1 MKVRNWLLFVLT
13 FVLIIWAMSAL
24 AYQFPFFKPAPIVAN
39 STTVPD
45 KITLYD
51 EINDETAAVV
61 IQQIQVANKAESVKP
76 IYLFINSPGGDV
88 GAGGSILDAM
98 KASKRPITTVCVATC
113 ASMAAVVFEYG
124 AHRQAMGH
132 SVLMFHEA
140 SARLEG
146 SLSHMLSRL
155 TLYIRITAEY
165 EIKIA
170 ALASMPVEEFRVRE
184 LREWWLPSD
193 EALAAHL
200 CDSVTEFADYPA
212 TK

>member
-1 MKVRNWLLFVLT
+1 MKKVRNWLWFVLT

-24 AYQFPFFKPAPIVAN
+24 AYQFPFFK
-39 STTVPD
+39 TVPIIAHEAIGTD
-45 KITLYD
+45 KLKLYD
-51 EINDETAAVV
+51 EINDDTAAAL
-61 IQQIQVANKAESVKP
+61 IQQIQAANKAGSGP

-155 TLYIRITAEY
+155 TLYMRITAEY
-165 EIKIA
+165 ETKIA
-170 ALASMPVEEFRVRE
+170 GLAGIPVEEFRVRE
-184 LREWWLPSD
+184 LREWWLQPE

-200 CDSVTEFADYPA
+200 CDSVAAFADYPA
-212 TK
+212 AK

>member
-1 MKVRNWLLFVLT
+1 MKVRNWLWFVLT
-13 FVLIIWAMSAL
+13 FVLIMWAMSAL

-39 STTVPD
+39 SATVPD

-51 EINDETAAVV
+51 EINDETAAAV
-61 IQQIQVANKAESVKP
+61 IQQIQTANKAESVKP

-88 GAGGSILDAM
+88 GAGGSIIDAM
-98 KASKRPITTVCVATC
+98 KASKRPITAVCVSLC
-113 ASMAAVVFEYG
+113 ASMAAIIFEHG
-124 AHRQAMGH
+124 SQRQMFGH
-132 SVLMFHEA
+132 STVMFHEA
-140 SARLEG
+140 SASLQG

-155 TLYIRITAEY
+155 TLYMHMVSGY